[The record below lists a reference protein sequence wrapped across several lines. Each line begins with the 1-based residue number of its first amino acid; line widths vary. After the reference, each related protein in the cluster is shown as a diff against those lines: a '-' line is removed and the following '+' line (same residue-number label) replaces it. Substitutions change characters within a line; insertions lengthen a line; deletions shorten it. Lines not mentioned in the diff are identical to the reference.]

1 MADVHIYKPSKTA
14 TQSGL
19 ARSRA
24 WVLEFEPIFGRSTEP
39 LMGWTSSRD
48 TLQQVILKFG
58 TENEAIAF
66 AENNGLTY
74 RLSMPE
80 VSSRKLKSYA
90 NNFQY
95 RKSS

>member
-39 LMGWTSSRD
+39 LMGWTSSSD
-48 TLQQVILKFG
+48 TLQQVIIKLW

-80 VSSRKLKSYA
+80 VSSRKRKSYA